1 MNGGEAFGALAIA
14 ALHFAGDVEHGDA
27 IDFAA
32 TEHVGG
38 AVKEFLKLGLDVEDA
53 DIGGSGGGH
62 QVGHQIRGRQGGLK
76 QGAARGILQGQLQ
89 CTPFPGR
96 IAEQS
101 QLWGFRFGLKG
112 LRARELRN
120 CGGGR

>member
-53 DIGGSGGGH
+53 DIGGSGGR
-62 QVGHQIRGRQGGLK
+62 HQIRGRQGGLK
-76 QGAARGILQGQLQ
+76 QGAARGILDGQLQ

-112 LRARELRN
+112 LRGGGLRN